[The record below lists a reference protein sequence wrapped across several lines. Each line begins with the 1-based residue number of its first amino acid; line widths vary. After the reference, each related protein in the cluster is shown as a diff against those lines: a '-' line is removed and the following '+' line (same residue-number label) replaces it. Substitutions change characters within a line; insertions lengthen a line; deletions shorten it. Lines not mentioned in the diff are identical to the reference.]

1 VNAVAHL
8 VRTLPPSALLRLA
21 RHRIGRFDATAP
33 VPDAATRADL
43 ADAVIARYAGEL
55 VELLNACHGDDLER
69 LAAATGARPDGDA
82 AARTSASAGTAS
94 DSSGAA
100 RTSAGIEPG
109 TATPDPGARQPAL
122 RLALWRWGARLE
134 AGGADV
140 AGTALQPAPRLV
152 AGRLVH
158 HAPPRGPH
166 PPSAAWP
173 RPLPPPAD
181 PAPPA
186 EEPDSIDE
194 LLAAADRAIGV
205 RLGARG
211 RDKGAWGGRAA
222 ELLGVVE
229 RGDDAPDWRG
239 DVELKTVPAHPDPGG
254 GWRIAEDPAI
264 AMRGAAPIAKLQ
276 RVLWLVRAPVG
287 DADATILS
295 WYLLEWDA
303 EIARLVGRY
312 LHTRPKGPAGGAGEA
327 WYLYRRFFA
336 EAGLLATLNGSGV
349 TR

>member
-8 VRTLPPSALLRLA
+8 VRSLPPSALLRLA

-43 ADAVIARYAGEL
+43 ADAVIARYAADL
-55 VELLNACHGDDLER
+55 VELLNACHGDDLEK
-69 LAAATGARPDGDA
+69 LAAATGTRADADA
-82 AARTSASAGTAS
+82 AASAHAGAGGRAPG
-94 DSSGAA
+94 SGADRGA
-100 RTSAGIEPG
+100 TSAG
-109 TATPDPGARQPAL
+109 ADGARQPAL

-140 AGTALQPAPRLV
+140 AGTALQPAPRLI

-158 HAPPRGPH
+158 HAPARGPH
-166 PPSAAWP
+166 PPSASWP
-173 RPLPPPAD
+173 RPLPPPAA

-239 DVELKTVPAHPDPGG
+239 DVELKTVPAHRDAGG
-254 GWRIAEDPAI
+254 SWRIAEDPAI

-287 DADATILS
+287 APGADDATILS

-303 EIARLVGRY
+303 EVARLVARY